1 MEWLMNRPFYET
13 QADRRNEQELADI
26 ISSTYNCDL
35 HKMPIKLSLDF
46 MAMRDGKAVAFF
58 EMRNRSNEMKGYPT
72 YMLSLYKC
80 MMAKL
85 LHQTTGLPAFLAV
98 QWTDVAGI
106 VKIPPDN
113 FTVEIGGTVRRNDPQ
128 DIEPMVYFN
137 VSDFKIIK

>member
-1 MEWLMNRPFYET
+1 M
-13 QADRRNEQELADI
+13 
-26 ISSTYNCDL
+26 
-35 HKMPIKLSLDF
+35 
-46 MAMRDGKAVAFF
+46 
-58 EMRNRSNEMKGYPT
+58 
-72 YMLSLYKC
+72 
-80 MMAKL
+80 
-85 LHQTTGLPAFLAV
+85 HQTTGLPAFLAV